1 MWTPSSCVTPE
12 SGLKIIPL
20 AKAARPASMPRMN
33 EPTASASLSRPN
45 GWQIVRRNKP
55 AMVSLSFLILV
66 VLAAL
71 LVPSVMPDTLK
82 GTGEGTF
89 LPPLTRAAEGGWHL
103 CGTDNN
109 GQDLFYRLLTGARVS
124 LGVGIIGAFI
134 SLCIGAF
141 WGMVSGFSGGRVDAF
156 MMRMVDMLYAVPRI
170 LFIMIF
176 IAAFDGICKDW
187 LDAMRL
193 HAQSVG
199 WSSMEEAARQMIP
212 YSKILVMILSL
223 GLVEWLT
230 MARIIRGQVL
240 VLRET
245 TFVTA
250 ARALGQSRTQLLWK
264 HLLPNLSTIIL
275 TYLTLT
281 IPAVILDESFL
292 SFLGLGIEDPA
303 ASWGSLLKDGAQVI
317 NPFESKWW
325 LLAFPA
331 ALMSM
336 SLLALNFLGDGLR
349 DAFDPKASD

>member
-1 MWTPSSCVTPE
+1 MPE
-12 SGLKIIPL
+12 TVK
-20 AKAARPASMPRMN
+20 
-33 EPTASASLSRPN
+33 SAFQSRPD
-45 GWQIVRRNKP
+45 GWALVRRNRP
-55 AMVSLSFLILV
+55 AMVSLVFLGFV
-66 VLAAL
+66 VLAAFAVPL
-71 LVPSVMPDTLK
+71 LLPDGLK
-82 GTGEGTF
+82 GTGEGVF
-89 LPPLTRAAEGGWHL
+89 LPPFSPAAGGGVHL

-109 GQDLFYRLLTGARVS
+109 GQDLFFRLLTGAQVS
-124 LGVGIIGAFI
+124 LGVGIIGALI
-134 SLCIGAF
+134 SLCIGTV
-141 WGMVSGFSGGRVDAF
+141 WGMVSGFCGGRVDAL
-156 MMRMVDMLYAVPRI
+156 MMRVVDMLYAVPRI

-176 IAAFDGICKDW
+176 IAAFDSVCKDW
-187 LDAMRL
+187 LDALRL
-193 HAQSVG
+193 RAQEAG
-199 WSSMEEAARQMIP
+199 WAGVEGAARQLIP

-245 TFVTA
+245 AFVTA
-250 ARALGQSRTQLLWK
+250 ARALGQSRASILRR
-264 HLLPNLSTIIL
+264 HLLPNLSTLIL

-331 ALMSM
+331 ALMSL

-349 DAFDPKASD
+349 DAFDPKSGD